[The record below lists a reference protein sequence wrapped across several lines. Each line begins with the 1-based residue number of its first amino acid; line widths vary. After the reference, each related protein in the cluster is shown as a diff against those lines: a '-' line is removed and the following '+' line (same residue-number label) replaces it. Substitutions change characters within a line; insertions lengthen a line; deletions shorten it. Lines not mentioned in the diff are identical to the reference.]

1 MMSVTSLSDEKVTL
15 NVGDVTV
22 SSGAGAALAL
32 DDFLPDFGVPV
43 DFLVDFGVETDF
55 LAELGVDSIFRGTN
69 FYSRTKEKT
78 QKAETF
84 RFSISLL

>member
-22 SSGAGAALAL
+22 SSGSGAALAL

-43 DFLVDFGVETDF
+43 DFLDDFGVETDF
-55 LAELGVDSIFRGTN
+55 LAEVGVDGIFGRTN
-69 FYSRTKEKT
+69 FYCRTKKDS
-78 QKAETF
+78 KI
-84 RFSISLL
+84 RN